1 MTGTL
6 NLVLYFVFQL
16 VMLLFIARFLLQAS
30 RADFYNPLSQAIVK
44 ATDAV
49 CKPIRLLLKPIGNY
63 DIASLLT
70 AWLIAVLYAALT
82 NWLANGLFNP
92 LALVWAGVIWTLLE
106 ITQFYLFSIFIVII
120 ASFLAQGTYHPVLG
134 LLQQIIDPLMA
145 PFRRII
151 PPLGPLD
158 LSPMV
163 VILLIFVIQNLLRQA
178 Q

>member
-1 MTGTL
+1 MNTIEL
-6 NLVLYFVFQL
+6 ILYFVFQL

-44 ATDAV
+44 ATDPV
-49 CKPIRLLLKPIGNY
+49 CKPLRLILKPIGNY
-63 DIASLLT
+63 DIASLLAT
-70 AWLIAVLYAALT
+70 WLIAVLYV
-82 NWLANGLFNP
+82 GLNTWVGGGQFNP
-92 LALVWAGVIWTLLE
+92 LGLAWVGVIWTLLE

-134 LLQQIIDPLMA
+134 LLQQIVDPLMT

-163 VILLIFVIQNLLRQA
+163 VILLIFVVQNLLRQA